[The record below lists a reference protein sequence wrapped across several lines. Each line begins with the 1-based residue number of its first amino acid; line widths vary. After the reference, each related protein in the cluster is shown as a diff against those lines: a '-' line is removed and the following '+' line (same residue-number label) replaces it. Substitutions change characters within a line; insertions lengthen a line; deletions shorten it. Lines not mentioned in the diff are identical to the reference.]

1 MDGSCLE
8 ELDDHLE
15 ALVNADKVTT
25 QRDCCRKV
33 LSWLDDEQKKS
44 ELDSGTGN
52 TRITQRPFFPYEIS
66 SCPRT
71 GVSLP

>member
-33 LSWLDDEQKKS
+33 LGWLDDEQKKS
-44 ELDSGTGN
+44 ELDLGTGN
-52 TRITQRPFFPYEIS
+52 TRITERPHLCNIFLPPNR
-66 SCPRT
+66 CQ
-71 GVSLP
+71 SLP